1 MWLQVHVDNL
11 FVCIF
16 DIKIPFLKERCC
28 VKNFCTSKKNDKDG
42 LFSKKTFLGGCLH
55 LNIVLVNNNWWLIE
69 SNQLS
74 QNIAFCYMSIYKR
87 RSFLLII
94 FCCFFFF
101 HLTLHFSH
109 STFSTL
115 CTLCPPN
122 LACNLVWFMFLVW
135 YNTLYFPF
143 CDFVKLLLDM
153 LGTNLA

>member
-1 MWLQVHVDNL
+1 MWLHVLVDNL

-16 DIKIPFLKERCC
+16 DIKIHFLKERCC
-28 VKNFCTSKKNDKDG
+28 VKNFCTSNKNYKDS

-74 QNIAFCYMSIYKR
+74 QNIAFCYMSIYKL

-109 STFSTL
+109 STLSTL
-115 CTLCPPN
+115 CTQCPPN
-122 LACNLVWFMFLVW
+122 LACNLVWFMFLV
-135 YNTLYFPF
+135 L
-143 CDFVKLLLDM
+143 
-153 LGTNLA
+153 